1 MRHLERWEFDLPQ
14 NPDLTEEEIEALA
27 RKVHEEDD
35 PEALRLL
42 QSQFF
47 GFLCGIVWEAEEDLC
62 LGTELHEDELDPSRT
77 GLVSIPPWRH
87 NLEVPGPD
95 AAMEL
100 LLKESHRQ
108 LLFKFD
114 PDKGPFQPWLFKYG
128 RRNLIGELHKAVA
141 RGNPGALEWDGH
153 ARRARLRHERIST
166 FSVSI
171 EELEE
176 HWDLEQPA
184 HHAEAVSTTD
194 AEGEIEMLLMLLEY
208 SHCRPDVVPWQRIA
222 SDGEFEV
229 VVEYVLAKDAE
240 LAAERLQERGRR
252 IKPETVRR
260 ISRRILGRAKRELEF
275 LRPGRKV
282 EGEGHY
288 GKLAKERVRL
298 RRKLQ
303 RWLNERAGGADSSLE
318 E

>member
-1 MRHLERWEFDLPQ
+1 MMRHFERREFDLPPSP
-14 NPDLTEEEIEALA
+14 NLTEEEIKALA

-47 GFLCGIVWEAEEDLC
+47 EFLCGIVWEAEEDLC

-77 GLVSIPPWRH
+77 GLVPIPPWRH

-100 LLKESHRQ
+100 LLREFHRQ
-108 LLFKFD
+108 LLFRFD
-114 PDKGPFQPWLFKYG
+114 PGKGPFQPWLFKYG
-128 RRNLIGELHKAVA
+128 RRNLMAELHKTAA
-141 RGNPGALEWDGH
+141 RGNPEAFEWDGH
-153 ARRARLRHERIST
+153 ARRAKLRHERIST
-166 FSVSI
+166 FSVPI

-176 HWDLEQPA
+176 HWDLEQHTYHVKSA
-184 HHAEAVSTTD
+184 STT
-194 AEGEIEMLLMLLEY
+194 EEEIERLLMLLWY
-208 SHCRPDVVPWQRIA
+208 SNRRPDAVPWQVVA
-222 SDGEFEV
+222 SEGELEV
-229 VVEYVLAKDAE
+229 IIEYVLAEDAE